1 MEPNKSQKIISLPGG
16 IISTISSG
24 LMLFGMIVLGI
35 VLLAIDEGVA
45 KGEYYIVDH
54 ALYIRSIIGEV
65 LYMAGG
71 VIGLIGGIKALK
83 SNATAGGVMSFIAA
97 VCALAVGILA
107 VAPLG
112 YVCAVMFVI
121 GGILCFVVKKPMAPK
136 PAQSPY
142 GNGYQQPPYGNGYQQ
157 PPYGNGYQ
165 QPPYGNGYQQPPY
178 GNGYQQ
184 PPASNGMRYDPQTGA
199 PVYPNNMKYDPLTGK
214 PVYPGNVKYDPQ
226 TGAPYYAPEQ
236 SGSDSHADEAAPE
249 EPAGEEKKDD

>member
-24 LMLFGMIVLGI
+24 LMLFGMIILGI

-142 GNGYQQPPYGNGYQQ
+142 GNGYQSPYGNGYQQ
-157 PPYGNGYQ
+157 PPYGNGY

-236 SGSDSHADEAAPE
+236 NGPDSHTDEAAPE

>member
-24 LMLFGMIVLGI
+24 LMLFGMIILGI

-45 KGEYYIVDH
+45 EGEYYIVDH

-65 LYMAGG
+65 LYIAGG

-97 VCALAVGILA
+97 VCALAVGIL
-107 VAPLG
+107 
-112 YVCAVMFVI
+112 
-121 GGILCFVVKKPMAPK
+121 CFVVKKPMAPK

-142 GNGYQQPPYGNGYQQ
+142 GNGYQPPYGNGYQS
-157 PPYGNGYQ
+157 PYGNGYQ

>member
-24 LMLFGMIVLGI
+24 LMLFGMIILGI

-65 LYMAGG
+65 LYIAGG

-142 GNGYQQPPYGNGYQQ
+142 GNGYQPPYGNGYQS
-157 PPYGNGYQ
+157 
-165 QPPYGNGYQQPPY
+165 PPYGNGYQQPPY

>member
-24 LMLFGMIVLGI
+24 LMLFGMIILGI

-65 LYMAGG
+65 LYIAGG

-107 VAPLG
+107 IAPLG

-121 GGILCFVVKKPMAPK
+121 GGLLFFLGEKTPGAEP
-136 PAQSPY
+136 PQSP
-142 GNGYQQPPYGNGYQQ
+142 
-157 PPYGNGYQ
+157 
-165 QPPYGNGYQQPPY
+165 
-178 GNGYQQ
+178 
-184 PPASNGMRYDPQTGA
+184 
-199 PVYPNNMKYDPLTGK
+199 
-214 PVYPGNVKYDPQ
+214 PGDRV
-226 TGAPYYAPEQ
+226 
-236 SGSDSHADEAAPE
+236 
-249 EPAGEEKKDD
+249 

>member
-24 LMLFGMIVLGI
+24 LMLFGMIILGI

-65 LYMAGG
+65 LYIAGG

-121 GGILCFVVKKPMAPK
+121 GGILCFVVKKPMVPK

-142 GNGYQQPPYGNGYQQ
+142 GNGYQ